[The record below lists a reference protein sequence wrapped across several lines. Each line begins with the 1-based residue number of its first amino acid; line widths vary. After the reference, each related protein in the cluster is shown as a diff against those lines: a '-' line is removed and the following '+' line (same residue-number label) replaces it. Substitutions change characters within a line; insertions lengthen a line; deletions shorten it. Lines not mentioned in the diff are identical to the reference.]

1 MNPSFDLV
9 LKSERCIDISKTD
22 NYLFLVKHDT
32 KIVKVK
38 AKRGI
43 PVTKFKS
50 QIILMKKNGLNVEH
64 FRYLITIN
72 YDKKKKNLHLS
83 AAGRLVVTLRK
94 KGRRARVNMLSR
106 GPRIHS
112 GAPAHEHVLFLI
124 LNNI

>member
-1 MNPSFDLV
+1 MNPYFVLV

-22 NYLFLVKHDT
+22 NFSFLVKPDT

-64 FRYLITIN
+64 FPYHITIN
-72 YDKKKKNLHLS
+72 YDKTS
-83 AAGRLVVTLRK
+83 
-94 KGRRARVNMLSR
+94 
-106 GPRIHS
+106 
-112 GAPAHEHVLFLI
+112 PACI
-124 LNNI
+124 D

>member
-22 NYLFLVKHDT
+22 TFSFLVKRDT
-32 KIVKVK
+32 KILKVK

-64 FRYLITIN
+64 FRYHITIN
-72 YDKKKKNLHLS
+72 YDKTS
-83 AAGRLVVTLRK
+83 
-94 KGRRARVNMLSR
+94 
-106 GPRIHS
+106 
-112 GAPAHEHVLFLI
+112 PACI
-124 LNNI
+124 D

>member
-1 MNPSFDLV
+1 MNPSFVLV

-22 NYLFLVKHDT
+22 NFSFLVKRDT

-64 FRYLITIN
+64 FHYHININ
-72 YDKKKKNLHLS
+72 YDKSSS
-83 AAGRLVVTLRK
+83 AC
-94 KGRRARVNMLSR
+94 
-106 GPRIHS
+106 ID
-112 GAPAHEHVLFLI
+112 
-124 LNNI
+124 